1 MREMSHRLVIFLSGT
16 IKKKMLEN
24 NAISVDPN
32 ATNSPLTSQ
41 GRPVRDLGSR
51 SPTARRP
58 KKTHPHD
65 V

>member
-24 NAISVDPN
+24 NVISVDPN

-41 GRPVRDLGSR
+41 
-51 SPTARRP
+51 
-58 KKTHPHD
+58 
-65 V
+65 